1 MYLKDPF
8 ESKYQLLIKGREKVG
23 FKEFKNSKA
32 LFVDYSQTIDYVYQ
46 NSEDYNSAKKRKVLI
61 VFDDMIAGMEA
72 NNKKS
77 VTF

>member
-1 MYLKDPF
+1 MYLKDPI

-23 FKEFKNSKA
+23 FKESKNSKA
-32 LFVDYSQTIDYVYQ
+32 LFVHYSQTIDDVYQ

-61 VFDDMIAGMEA
+61 AFDDMIAGMEA
-72 NNKKS
+72 NNKNS